1 MGVAQSNGR
10 RTPKVHSDTDEGLE
24 GPEAQTS
31 NDVSHVAKDRSV
43 APRRRE
49 GRGLSGGGKVG
60 QALAEPIRETAQTT
74 LARRKK

>member
-10 RTPKVHSDTDEGLE
+10 RTPKVHSDTDEGLG

-49 GRGLSGGGKVG
+49 GRGLSGGGKG
-60 QALAEPIRETAQTT
+60 GPG
-74 LARRKK
+74 ARRAKSAARDVADHPG